1 MSIFDSNERVE
12 FLARQTLHY
21 DRYAGHLYFLERVEV
36 NGKYGLI
43 CGEQSDESGM
53 HTKVLLPAVHDEI
66 KVLKISSD
74 KAIYKKFVV
83 FADGIK
89 VALFTLVLNSWVPIH
104 DLNKEKGQGCINHN

>member
-1 MSIFDSNERVE
+1 MSIFDSHEHVE
-12 FLARQTLHY
+12 FLATQTLHY

-43 CGEQSDESGM
+43 CGEQSEEAGM
-53 HTKVLLPAVHDEI
+53 HTKVLLPPVHDEI

-83 FADGIK
+83 FEDGIK

-104 DLNKEKGQGCINHN
+104 NFNQEKSQGCINHN

>member
-1 MSIFDSNERVE
+1 MSIVDSNEHVE

-36 NGKYGLI
+36 DGKYGLI

-104 DLNKEKGQGCINHN
+104 YFNKEKGQGCINHN